1 MMLGQRPH
9 FTKTS
14 LCDLTFGCL
23 SFLIYILMLLT
34 TDQRHLDFGDG
45 NYLYIAWRLANGAA
59 LYKDI
64 LVPQPPLLFVVGAA
78 LTLAGGQLQLFRLF
92 SIVLTMLTGVL
103 VYKMS
108 AMIFRSA
115 AVGLLSGVI
124 YYVLP
129 IHMYW
134 GRGFQADLLMSV
146 FLVLTLYLLVKGGK
160 RNLVLASLTSLCAS
174 LAKFTFLPVLAFLL
188 VYFFLV
194 DRRGIRHF
202 ALPTI
207 LWHSIALLALHV
219 YSEGWFTWS
228 VLVTQSRAPYY
239 DSSTMEIFLDG
250 IQLILFR
257 EGGLVAMAFL
267 GGLMATRKAENKHDL
282 LLGVTLASSLPI
294 VLTLRQGTYFYLFT
308 SVEPFVAILSGYAL
322 VRLVQSYATWTSR
335 VRMPQHR
342 LAQVRSLALIALMTG
357 SLAYVPTRILLFDQF
372 LNFQLINNWS
382 NAYTVQMVTQQIEAY
397 SKDQDEILSPPYF
410 AFLTHRKLVNDF
422 SETWLWLVNYRSG
435 DQKATIMIDSI
446 VRRTSEKS
454 VKIVIMD
461 WRMQQIPPL
470 SKSVSANYVLIA
482 RFELG
487 GLEGVSVYVPL
498 GSQVV
503 PGSFR

>member
-1 MMLGQRPH
+1 MLGQKPH
-9 FTKTS
+9 LAKPS
-14 LCDLTFGCL
+14 RCDLTFACL

-34 TDQRHLDFGDG
+34 TDQRHLEFGDG
-45 NYLYIAWRLANGAA
+45 NYLYIAWRFANGAA
-59 LYKDI
+59 LYKDM

-92 SIVLTMLTGVL
+92 NIVLTILTGVV
-103 VYKMS
+103 VYKTS

-115 AVGLLSGVI
+115 AVGLTSGVI
-124 YYVLP
+124 YHVLP
-129 IHMYW
+129 IHLYW
-134 GRGFQADLLMSV
+134 GRGFEADPLMSV
-146 FLVLTLYLLVKGGK
+146 FLVLTLYLLVRGEK
-160 RNLVLASLTSLCAS
+160 RNLVIASLTSLCAS
-174 LAKFTFLPVLAFLL
+174 LTKFTFLPVLAFILF
-188 VYFFLV
+188 YFSVV

-202 ALPTI
+202 AL
-207 LWHSIALLALHV
+207 LAVVWHSIAFLALHIC
-219 YSEGWFTWS
+219 SEGWFTWS
-228 VLVTQSRAPYY
+228 VLVAQSRAPYY
-239 DSSTMEIFLDG
+239 DSSTVEIFLDG

-257 EGGLVAMAFL
+257 EGGLLAMAFL
-267 GGLMATRKAENKHDL
+267 GGLMATKKAENRHDL
-282 LLGVTLASSLPI
+282 LFGVTLASCLQI

-322 VRLVQSYATWTSR
+322 VRLVQNYATWESR
-335 VRMPQHR
+335 VQARQPS
-342 LAQVRSLALIALMTG
+342 LAQVRSLALIALMMG
-357 SLAYVPTRILLFDQF
+357 SLLFVPMRILLFDQF
-372 LNFQLINNWS
+372 LNFRLINNWS
-382 NAYTVQMVTQQIEAY
+382 NAYTVQMVAQQIERY
-397 SKDQDEILSPPYF
+397 TTDKDEILSPPYF

-446 VRRTSEKS
+446 VRRTNEKS
-454 VKIVIMD
+454 VNIVIMD
-461 WRMQQIPPL
+461 WRMQQISPL